1 MMSGAS
7 ILVYAERVGGNLGEI
22 EKLLA
27 GPLSAFTG
35 VHVLPFFHPYDGA
48 DAGFDPIDHTIVDPR
63 LGDWSDFKRISQ
75 THELT
80 ADLIVNHASNLS
92 PEFLDWQQ
100 KGDDSAYAGMFL
112 TFDVVFPDGGDED
125 GITSF
130 YRPRPGLPFTA
141 YEVKGR
147 RRLVWTTFMPSQV
160 DIDIKHPAGQ
170 AYLVRILEALK
181 SGGVKVVRLDA
192 VGYAVKTPGTDSF
205 MTPETLEFVSEITEL
220 IHSYDM
226 RVLVEVHAHYTQQL
240 DIAPLVDLIYDFQ
253 TAPLLLHSFF
263 TGTVDRLHD
272 WFKIRPKNCLNVLDT
287 HDGYGVID
295 GGPINGRPGLITQDE
310 MAYIFERA
318 SENTGGHS
326 ERASVVPQWFNLP
339 HQINATLPNILAD
352 DTAYVASRAVQ
363 FFLPG
368 EPQVYY
374 VGLFNGMDDQRLFA
388 ATGQG
393 RDVNRH
399 HYTPEEISDALEQPV
414 TKAIIALAR
423 IRRLSVFEGD
433 FSWSVTGASTI
444 RLAWQNGADSASL
457 EIDTAVGGAAIK
469 IEISH
474 PELTASITSVQELA
488 ALAEPALQN

>member
-1 MMSGAS
+1 MTGAS

-35 VHVLPFFHPYDGA
+35 VHVLPFFHPYDGH

-80 ADLIVNHASNLS
+80 ADLIVNHASYLS
-92 PEFLDWQQ
+92 PEFLDWQE
-100 KGDDSAYAGMFL
+100 KGDDSEFAGMFL
-112 TFDVVFPDGGDED
+112 TFDVVFPEGGNED

-205 MTPETLEFVSEITEL
+205 MTPETLAFVSEITDL

-263 TGTVDRLHD
+263 TGTVDRLAD
-272 WFKIRPKNCLNVLDT
+272 WFKIRPNNCLNVLDT

-310 MAYIFERA
+310 MAYIFKRA

-326 ERASVVPQWFNLP
+326 DIASVVPQWFTLP

-352 DTAYVASRAVQ
+352 DVAYVASRAVQ

-374 VGLFNGMDDQRLFA
+374 VGLFNGMDDQHLFER
-388 ATGQG
+388 TGQG

-399 HYTPEEISDALEQPV
+399 NYTPAEIASALEQPV
-414 TKAIIALAR
+414 TQAIIALAR
-423 IRRLSVFEGD
+423 IRRLSVFEGE
-433 FSWSVTGASTI
+433 FSWRVTSPTTI
-444 RLAWQNGADSASL
+444 RLAWQLGADSASL
-457 EIDTAVGGAAIK
+457 EIDTTQGSAGFVV
-469 IEISH
+469 
-474 PELTASITSVQELA
+474 ELTENGTTTRATNIEELA
-488 ALAEPALQN
+488 ALEASNISL

>member
-1 MMSGAS
+1 MSGTS
-7 ILVYAERVGGNLGEI
+7 ILVYAERVGGNLAEI

-27 GPLSAFTG
+27 KELADFDGI
-35 VHVLPFFHPYDGA
+35 HVLPFFHPYDGD

-63 LGDWSDFKRISQ
+63 LGSWADFKRISQ

-92 PEFLDWQQ
+92 PEFLDWQE
-100 KGDDSAYAGMFL
+100 KGENSQYNGMFL
-112 TFDVVFPDGGDED
+112 TFDTVFPNGGSEAD
-125 GITSF
+125 ITSF
-130 YRPRPGLPFTA
+130 YRPRPGFPFTA
-141 YEVKGR
+141 YEVAGK

-160 DIDIKHPAGQ
+160 DIDIEHEQGK
-170 AYLVRILEALK
+170 AYLRRILEALK

-205 MTPETLEFVSEITEL
+205 MTPQTLEFVKEITEL

-263 TGTVDRLHD
+263 TGTVDRLD
-272 WFKIRPKNCLNVLDT
+272 KWFSIRPNNCLNVLDT

-295 GGPINGRPGLITQDE
+295 GGPIGGRPGLITQEE
-310 MAYIFERA
+310 MAHIFKVAEK
-318 SENTGGHS
+318 NTGGHS
-326 ERASVVPQWFNLP
+326 AVASVIPQWFSLP
-339 HQINATLPNILAD
+339 HQINATLPNIVAN
-352 DTAYVASRAVQ
+352 DTAYVIMRAVQ

-374 VGLFNGMDDQRLFA
+374 VGLLNGMDDVALFEK
-388 ATGQG
+388 TGQG

-399 HYTPEEISDALEQPV
+399 NYTPSEIQEALKQPV
-414 TKAIIALAR
+414 TQAIIALAR
-423 IRRLSVFEGD
+423 VRKHPAFQGE
-433 FSWSVTGASTI
+433 FSWQVLGQDSMELSWV
-444 RLAWQNGADSASL
+444 NGAEKLSL
-457 EIDTAVGGAAIK
+457 RFSLGNPSFTITAGDKSYSGVA
-469 IEISH
+469 
-474 PELTASITSVQELA
+474 ELA
-488 ALAEPALQN
+488 NY

>member
-1 MMSGAS
+1 MSGAS

-27 GPLSAFTG
+27 GPLADFNG
-35 VHVLPFFHPYDGA
+35 IHVLPFFHPYDGD
-48 DAGFDPIDHTIVDPR
+48 DAGFDPIDHSIVDPR
-63 LGDWSDFKRISQ
+63 LGNWADFKRISE

-80 ADLIVNHASNLS
+80 ADLIVNHASYLS
-92 PEFLDWQQ
+92 PEFKDWQE
-100 KGDDSAYAGMFL
+100 KGEASEFDGMFL
-112 TFDVVFPDGGDED
+112 TFDVVFPNGGTEE

-130 YRPRPGLPFTA
+130 YRPRPGMPFTA
-141 YEVKGR
+141 YEVAGR

-160 DIDIKHPAGQ
+160 DIDIKHEAGK
-170 AYLVRILEALK
+170 AYLVRVLEALK

-205 MTPETLEFVSEITEL
+205 MTPETLEFVKEISDL

-263 TGTVDRLHD
+263 TGTVDRLSD
-272 WFKIRPKNCLNVLDT
+272 WFKIRPDNCLNVLDT

-295 GGPINGRPGLITQDE
+295 GGPINGKPGLITQDE
-310 MAYIFERA
+310 MAAIFAKAE
-318 SENTGGHS
+318 ENTNGHS
-326 ERASVVPQWFNLP
+326 AIASVVPQWFTLP
-339 HQINATLPNILAD
+339 HQINATLPNIVKD
-352 DTAYVASRAVQ
+352 DTAYTIMRAVQ

-374 VGLFNGMDDQRLFA
+374 VGLFNGMDDIELFQKSE
-388 ATGQG
+388 QG

-399 HYTPEEISDALEQPV
+399 NYTPAEIEVALQQPV

-423 IRRLSVFEGD
+423 LRKHNAFEGQFTWTQLSD
-433 FSWSVTGASTI
+433 NSM
-444 RLAWQNGADSASL
+444 RLAWANGSDAISL
-457 EIDTAVGGAAIK
+457 EFETTVGASSFV
-469 IEISH
+469 IEATDASGTRKFASVE
-474 PELTASITSVQELA
+474 ELGNA
-488 ALAEPALQN
+488 

>member
-1 MMSGAS
+1 LAGTS
-7 ILVYAERVGGNLGEI
+7 ILVYAERVGGNLSEI
-22 EKLLA
+22 EKLLQ
-27 GPLSAFTG
+27 GPLKDFDG
-35 VHVLPFFHPYDGA
+35 IHVLPFFHPYDGD

-63 LGDWSDFKRISQ
+63 LGTWSDFKRISQ

-100 KGDDSAYAGMFL
+100 KGDESEYNGLFL
-112 TFDVVFPDGGDED
+112 TFDTVFPNGGTEEM
-125 GITSF
+125 ITSF
-130 YRPRPGLPFTA
+130 YRPRPGFPFTA
-141 YEVKGR
+141 YEVAGK

-160 DIDIKHPAGQ
+160 DVDIKHEQGM
-170 AYLVRILEALK
+170 AYLKRILEALK

-205 MTPETLEFVSEITEL
+205 MTKETLEFVKEITDL

-263 TGTVDRLHD
+263 TGTVDRLD
-272 WFKIRPKNCLNVLDT
+272 NWFKLRPNNCLNVLDT

-295 GGPINGRPGLITQDE
+295 GGPIGGRPGLITQDE
-310 MAYIFERA
+310 MAEIFKVAEK
-318 SENTGGHS
+318 NTGGHS
-326 ERASVVPQWFNLP
+326 AIASVIPQWFSLP
-339 HQINATLPNILAD
+339 HQINATLPNIVAN
-352 DTAYVASRAVQ
+352 DTAYVIMRAVQ

-374 VGLFNGMDDQRLFA
+374 VGLFNGMDDQELFRKTA
-388 ATGQG
+388 QG

-399 HYTPEEISDALEQPV
+399 NYTPSEIAEALEQPV

-423 IRRLSVFEGD
+423 VRKHPAFEGE
-433 FSWSVTGASTI
+433 FSWSVTGEDSME
-444 RLAWQNGADSASL
+444 LAWTKGAD
-457 EIDTAVGGAAIK
+457 K
-469 IEISH
+469 
-474 PELTASITSVQELA
+474 LTLSFAFKSPQLRITSLVNGESTVYEGVEGLA
-488 ALAEPALQN
+488 SY

>member
-1 MMSGAS
+1 MSGTS
-7 ILVYAERVGGNLGEI
+7 ILVYAERVGGNLAEI

-27 GPLSAFTG
+27 KELADFDGI
-35 VHVLPFFHPYDGA
+35 HVLPFFHPYDGD

-63 LGDWSDFKRISQ
+63 LGSWADFKRISQ

-92 PEFLDWQQ
+92 PEFLDWQE
-100 KGDDSAYAGMFL
+100 KGENSQYNGMFL
-112 TFDVVFPDGGDED
+112 TFDTVFPNGGSEAD
-125 GITSF
+125 ITSF
-130 YRPRPGLPFTA
+130 YRPRPGFPFTA
-141 YEVKGR
+141 YEVAGK

-160 DIDIKHPAGQ
+160 DIDIEHEQGK
-170 AYLVRILEALK
+170 AYLRRILEALK

-205 MTPETLEFVSEITEL
+205 MTPQTLEFVKEITEL

-263 TGTVDRLHD
+263 TGTVDRLD
-272 WFKIRPKNCLNVLDT
+272 KWFSIRPNNCLNVLDT

-295 GGPINGRPGLITQDE
+295 GGPIGGRPGLITQEE
-310 MAYIFERA
+310 MAHIFKVAEK
-318 SENTGGHS
+318 NTGGHS
-326 ERASVVPQWFNLP
+326 AVASVIPQWFSLP
-339 HQINATLPNILAD
+339 HQINATLPNIVAN
-352 DTAYVASRAVQ
+352 DTAYVIMRAVQ

-374 VGLFNGMDDQRLFA
+374 VGLLNGMDDVALFEK
-388 ATGQG
+388 TGQG

-399 HYTPEEISDALEQPV
+399 NYTPSEIQEALKQPV
-414 TKAIIALAR
+414 TQAIIALAR
-423 IRRLSVFEGD
+423 VRKHPAFQGE
-433 FSWSVTGASTI
+433 FSWQVLGQDSMELSWV
-444 RLAWQNGADSASL
+444 NGAEKLSL
-457 EIDTAVGGAAIK
+457 RFSLGNPSFTITARDKSYSGVA
-469 IEISH
+469 
-474 PELTASITSVQELA
+474 ELA
-488 ALAEPALQN
+488 NY

>member
-1 MMSGAS
+1 MSGAS

-27 GPLSAFTG
+27 GPLADFNG
-35 VHVLPFFHPYDGA
+35 VHVLPFFHPYDGD

-63 LGDWSDFKRISQ
+63 LGNWADFKRISQ

-80 ADLIVNHASNLS
+80 ADLIVNHASYLS
-92 PEFLDWQQ
+92 PEFIDWQA
-100 KGDDSAYAGMFL
+100 KGDASEFAGMFL
-112 TFDVVFPDGGDED
+112 TMDVVFPNGATEE

-141 YEVKGR
+141 YEVDGK

-205 MTPETLEFVSEITEL
+205 MTAETLEFVKEIGEL

-240 DIAPLVDLIYDFQ
+240 EIAPLVDLIYDFQ

-263 TGTVDRLHD
+263 TGTVDRLD
-272 WFKIRPKNCLNVLDT
+272 NWFKIRPHNCLNVLDT

-310 MAYIFERA
+310 MAFIFERA
-318 SENTGGHS
+318 AENTSGHS
-326 ERASVVPQWFNLP
+326 QIASVVPQWFNLP
-339 HQINATLPNILAD
+339 HQINATLPNILAN

-374 VGLFNGMDDQRLFA
+374 VGLFNGMDDQQLFA
-388 ATGQG
+388 RTGQG

-399 HYTPEEISDALEQPV
+399 NYTPAEIAQALQQPV
-414 TKAIIALAR
+414 TQAIVALAR
-423 IRRLSVFEGD
+423 IRNHNAFNGEFTWL
-433 FSWSVTGASTI
+433 VTGSSTI
-444 RLAWQNGADSASL
+444 TLAWQNGSDSATL
-457 EIDTAVGGAAIK
+457 EVNTS
-469 IEISH
+469 IENPSFTIQVRS
-474 PELTASITSVQELA
+474 ADGTSKRVSGVHELA
-488 ALAEPALQN
+488 GF

>member
-1 MMSGAS
+1 MSGAS

-27 GPLSAFTG
+27 GPLADFNG
-35 VHVLPFFHPYDGA
+35 VHVLPFFHPYDGD

-63 LGDWSDFKRISQ
+63 LGDWTDFKRISE

-80 ADLIVNHASNLS
+80 ADLIVNHASYLS
-92 PEFLDWQQ
+92 PEFIDWQA
-100 KGDDSAYAGMFL
+100 KGDASEFAGMFL
-112 TFDVVFPDGGDED
+112 TLDVVFPNGATEE

-141 YEVKGR
+141 YEVDGK

-205 MTPETLEFVSEITEL
+205 MTAETLEFVKEIGEL

-240 DIAPLVDLIYDFQ
+240 EIAPLVDLIYDFQ

-263 TGTVDRLHD
+263 TGTVDRLD
-272 WFKIRPKNCLNVLDT
+272 NWFKIRPHNCLNVLDT

-310 MAYIFERA
+310 MAFIFERA
-318 SENTGGHS
+318 AENTGGHS
-326 ERASVVPQWFNLP
+326 QIASVVPQWFNLP
-339 HQINATLPNILAD
+339 HQINATLPNILAN

-374 VGLFNGMDDQRLFA
+374 VGLFNGMDDRQLFA
-388 ATGQG
+388 RTGQG

-399 HYTPEEISDALEQPV
+399 NYTPAEISAALEQPV
-414 TKAIIALAR
+414 TQAIVALAR
-423 IRRLSVFEGD
+423 IRNHSAFNGEFTWL
-433 FSWSVTGASTI
+433 VTGPSSIT
-444 RLAWQNGADSASL
+444 LAWQNGADSATL
-457 EIDTAVGGAAIK
+457 EVN
-469 IEISH
+469 
-474 PELTASITSVQELA
+474 TSVENPNFTIQVRNADGTSKRVSGVHELA
-488 ALAEPALQN
+488 GF

>member
-1 MMSGAS
+1 MSGAS
-7 ILVYAERVGGNLGEI
+7 ILVYAERVGGSLAHI
-22 EKLLA
+22 EKLLK
-27 GPLSAFTG
+27 GPLSDFDG
-35 VHVLPFFHPYDGA
+35 VHVLPFFHPYDGD

-63 LGDWSDFKRISQ
+63 LGDWADFKRIAA

-92 PEFLDWQQ
+92 PEFLDWQA
-100 KGDDSAYAGMFL
+100 KGDASEFAGMFL
-112 TFDVVFPDGGDED
+112 TFDVVFPNGADEE

-130 YRPRPGLPFTA
+130 YRPRPGFPFTA
-141 YEVKGR
+141 YEVDGK

-192 VGYAVKTPGTDSF
+192 VGYAVKTPGSDSF
-205 MTPETLEFVSEITEL
+205 MTPETLEFVKEISEL

-240 DIAPLVDLIYDFQ
+240 AISPLVDLIYDFQ

-263 TGTVDRLHD
+263 TGTVDKLAD
-272 WFKIRPKNCLNVLDT
+272 WFKIRPNNCLNVLDT

-295 GGPINGRPGLITQDE
+295 GGPINGKPGLITQEDME
-310 MAYIFERA
+310 YIFKRA
-318 SENTGGHS
+318 AENTGGHS
-326 ERASVVPQWFNLP
+326 NVASVVPQWFSLP
-339 HQINATLPNILAD
+339 HQINATLPSILAD
-352 DTAYVASRAVQ
+352 DTAYIVSRAVQ

-374 VGLFNGMDDQRLFA
+374 VGLFNGQDDSELFER
-388 ATGQG
+388 TGQG

-399 HYTPEEISDALEQPV
+399 NYTEAEINDALGKPV
-414 TKAIIALAR
+414 TQAILALAR
-423 IRRLSVFEGD
+423 LRRNPAFHGA
-433 FSWSVTGASTI
+433 FSWSVLGETSMHLG
-444 RLAWQNGADSASL
+444 WVNGDHKISL
-457 EIDTAVGGAAIK
+457 EFSTDLGAVEFV
-469 IEISH
+469 IEVHEGTETRRFDNI
-474 PELTASITSVQELA
+474 E
-488 ALAEPALQN
+488 ALAKL

>member
-1 MMSGAS
+1 MSGAS

-27 GPLSAFTG
+27 GPLADFNG
-35 VHVLPFFHPYDGA
+35 VHVLPFFHPYDGD

-63 LGDWSDFKRISQ
+63 LGDWTDFKRISN

-80 ADLIVNHASNLS
+80 ADLIVNHASYLS
-92 PEFLDWQQ
+92 PEFIDWQA
-100 KGDDSAYAGMFL
+100 KGDASEFAGMFL
-112 TFDVVFPDGGDED
+112 TLDVVFPNGATEE

-141 YEVKGR
+141 YEVDGK

-205 MTPETLEFVSEITEL
+205 MTAETLEFVKEIGEL
-220 IHSYDM
+220 IHSYGM

-240 DIAPLVDLIYDFQ
+240 EIAPLVDLIYDFQ

-263 TGTVDRLHD
+263 TGTVDRLD
-272 WFKIRPKNCLNVLDT
+272 NWFKIRPHNCLNVLDT

-310 MAYIFERA
+310 MAFIFERA
-318 SENTGGHS
+318 AENTGGHS
-326 ERASVVPQWFNLP
+326 QIASVVPQWFNLP
-339 HQINATLPNILAD
+339 HQINATLPNILAN

-374 VGLFNGMDDQRLFA
+374 VGLFNGMDDQQLFA
-388 ATGQG
+388 RTGQG

-399 HYTPEEISDALEQPV
+399 NYTPAEISAALEQPV
-414 TKAIIALAR
+414 TQAIVALAR
-423 IRRLSVFEGD
+423 IRNHSAFNGEFTWL
-433 FSWSVTGASTI
+433 VTGPSSIT
-444 RLAWQNGADSASL
+444 LAWQNGADSATL
-457 EIDTAVGGAAIK
+457 EVN
-469 IEISH
+469 
-474 PELTASITSVQELA
+474 TSVENPNFTIQVRNADGTSKRVSGVHELA
-488 ALAEPALQN
+488 GF